1 MGLFLNSH
9 PHQSATV
16 PEDQIVPLHL
26 WDTALCI
33 RGTVLDIS
41 LVFDDVLDVS
51 KLRGALEQLFDM
63 DDWKQLGARLRM
75 NVSGVSPN
83 S

>member
-1 MGLFLNSH
+1 MGLFLKSDT
-9 PHQSATV
+9 HQSATV
-16 PEDQIVPLHL
+16 PEDQIVPLNL

-41 LVFDDVLDVS
+41 LIFDDVLDIS
-51 KLRGALEQLFDM
+51 KLHGALEQLFDM

-75 NVSGVSPN
+75 NVGGFS
-83 S
+83 